1 MSEFIQ
7 ALLIISVTIVAIV
20 SIVFGKKFST
30 KVDKSIDGVT
40 AELTVTEDKD
50 PKRKKVAHTRKVKL
64 LFL

>member
-30 KVDKSIDGVT
+30 KVDRSIDGVT
-40 AELTVTEDKD
+40 AELSVTEDKD
-50 PKRKKVAHTRKVKL
+50 TKRKK
-64 LFL
+64 